1 MTMEDITPDIAKRL
15 GLTETSGVVVV
26 QLEDG
31 SPAAEAGVRP
41 GDIILEVDQ
50 KPIRS
55 LEDFNAKIAGYKLGD
70 TLLLL
75 IKRQSATLYLTLK
88 IWE

>member
-1 MTMEDITPDIAKRL
+1 
-15 GLTETSGVVVV
+15 VVVV
-26 QLEDG
+26 QVEDG

-41 GDIILEVDQ
+41 GDVILEVDQ
-50 KPIRS
+50 KTIRN
-55 LEDFNAKIAGYKLGD
+55 LEDFNAKTTGYKAGD